1 MRKNKIEKLT
11 KAEMEFMEYIWT
23 SEGKKT
29 LQNFVDYFYE
39 HSWERPTISTYLH
52 RLTQKGFLRYEKQ
65 GRYYYYEPLI
75 SKLEYDQFQI
85 NESMKKMYGMPM
97 EGVIASFFGK
107 EKLSKK
113 QLDKVREFLN
123 ELETE
128 NDN

>member
-1 MRKNKIEKLT
+1 MRQNKIEKLT

-29 LQNFVDYFYE
+29 LQNFVDYFSE
-39 HSWERPTISTYLH
+39 HKWERPTISTYLH

-65 GRYYYYEPLI
+65 GRYYFYEPLI
-75 SKLEYDQFQI
+75 TKLEYEQFQI
-85 NESMKKMYGMPM
+85 NESMRKMYGMPM
-97 EGVIASFFGK
+97 EGVIASFLGK

-128 NDN
+128 NDD